1 MTGLDKID
9 LYERARCYAIFLQ
22 SCVLGFNL
30 CLVAMLSFQA
40 KALAEGPATPQAKP
54 TESTSVFDQ
63 QAYGDDFSKLP
74 TKITSDTLSLN
85 AKQRIFIYKGNV
97 TVEQGDMRLISKTL
111 EGSYGED
118 NRIQKLIAKGD
129 VKITK
134 QDIEAT
140 GQQALYDALAETMTL
155 SDNPELKQGES
166 ILTADKIRVFLR
178 ENRSQAEGAVRVT
191 LVKNKDSAAPSFM
204 MLNDKDPSKDKKT
217 TTVAVATPARQ

>member
-1 MTGLDKID
+1 MID
-9 LYERARCYAIFLQ
+9 LTRIDRRRGAQRYADLLL
-22 SCVLGFNL
+22 SWALGFNL
-30 CLVAMLSFQA
+30 CLLAMLTFQPNA
-40 KALAEGPATPQAKP
+40 VAEGPDTPQAKP
-54 TESTSVFDQ
+54 AESNSVFDQ

-74 TKITSDTLSLN
+74 TKITSDALSLN

-166 ILTADKIRVFLR
+166 ILTADKIKVFLR

-204 MLNDKDPSKDKKT
+204 MLNDKDTAKDKKT
-217 TTVAVATPARQ
+217 TTVAVATPARK